1 MRGVDNMD
9 ETIIEHFDLTKD
21 EIKENINSFIVKN
34 SDNYGIDLSKIYFA
48 FLTYAPYYSINES
61 KFEDFF
67 GINCPV
73 NTINDFNKVPI
84 VFILKSQS
92 NEDHIFIDIF
102 NESLLQSTCVNVE
115 RWLSLMAQY
124 RRGTTVSQFI
134 SLEDILGIDRLNY
147 QGLELIYSVIS
158 GYSKDDIIKFKK
170 EELRDLL
177 LSAINN
183 TNIKHR

>member
-1 MRGVDNMD
+1 MK
-9 ETIIEHFDLTKD
+9 ESIISFCDLTKD
-21 EIKENINSFIVKN
+21 EIKKSINEFIEKN
-34 SDNYGIDLSKIYFA
+34 SNNYGIDLSKTYLA
-48 FLTYAPYYSINES
+48 FLTHLPYFQINEN
-61 KFEDFF
+61 KFENFF

-73 NTINDFNKVPI
+73 NTSNDFNKIPI
-84 VFILKSQS
+84 VFIIKSQS
-92 NEDHIFIDIF
+92 KNDHIFIDIF
-102 NESLLQSTCVNVE
+102 NESILQSTNVNVE
-115 RWLSLMAQY
+115 GWLSLMAQY

>member
-1 MRGVDNMD
+1 M
-9 ETIIEHFDLTKD
+9 
-21 EIKENINSFIVKN
+21 
-34 SDNYGIDLSKIYFA
+34 
-48 FLTYAPYYSINES
+48 
-61 KFEDFF
+61 
-67 GINCPV
+67 
-73 NTINDFNKVPI
+73 PI
-84 VFILKSQS
+84 VFIIKSQS
-92 NEDHIFIDIF
+92 KNDHIFIDIF
-102 NESLLQSTCVNVE
+102 NESILQSTNVNVE
-115 RWLSLMAQY
+115 GWLSLMAHY